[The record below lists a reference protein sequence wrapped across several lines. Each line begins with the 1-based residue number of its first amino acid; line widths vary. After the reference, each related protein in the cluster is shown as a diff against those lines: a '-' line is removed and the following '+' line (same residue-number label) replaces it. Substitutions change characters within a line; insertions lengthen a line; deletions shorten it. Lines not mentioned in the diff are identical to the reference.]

1 MTTPGVEGKGLFEAL
16 GSEAGH
22 VIFFDAIADLD
33 GIATDFAIFD
43 IDLARNREIENHGD
57 FLAAV
62 RAHETVFHRGIDYDK
77 LMS

>member
-1 MTTPGVEGKGLFEAL
+1 MTTPGVQRKGLFEAL
-16 GSEAGH
+16 GGEAGQ

-33 GIATDFAIFD
+33 GITTDFAIFD

-62 RAHETVFHRGIDYDK
+62 RAHETVFHRQ
-77 LMS
+77 